1 MARTA
6 TRRGDSTAVIEHQLV
21 MLARWLEAAQRKQS
35 YPMDRA
41 SYLLLLRLERDGPQ
55 RVAALAASLGLDGST
70 VTRQLAALDTRGW
83 VHRSTD
89 PLDARVTVVAATDAG
104 LAAMDDLRGF
114 RQARIDA
121 LFGDWSAAE
130 QAELGRVL
138 GHLNEVLERNA
149 LAVKDD
155 SS

>member
-1 MARTA
+1 MTRAT
-6 TRRGDSTAVIEHQLV
+6 TRRGSSTAVIEHQLV

-70 VTRQLAALDTRGW
+70 VTRQLAALDSRGW
-83 VHRSTD
+83 VHRNAD
-89 PLDARVTVVAATDAG
+89 PLDARVTVVEATGAG
-104 LAAMDDLRGF
+104 LTAVDDVRRLRQG
-114 RQARIDA
+114 RIDA
-121 LFGDWSAAE
+121 VFGDWTAAE

-149 LAVKDD
+149 LN
-155 SS
+155 S

>member
-1 MARTA
+1 MARATA
-6 TRRGDSTAVIEHQLV
+6 RRGSTAVIEHQLV

-55 RVAALAASLGLDGST
+55 RVAALASSLGLDGST

-83 VHRSTD
+83 VRRSTD
-89 PLDARVTVVAATDAG
+89 PLDARVTVVDATSAG
-104 LAAMDDLRGF
+104 LTAVADLRRF
-114 RQARIDA
+114 RQGRIDE

-149 LAVKDD
+149 LG
-155 SS
+155 S